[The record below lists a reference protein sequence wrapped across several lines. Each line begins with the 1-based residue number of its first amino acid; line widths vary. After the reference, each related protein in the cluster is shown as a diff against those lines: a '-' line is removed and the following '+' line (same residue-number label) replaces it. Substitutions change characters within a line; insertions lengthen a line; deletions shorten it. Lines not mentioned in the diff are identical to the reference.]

1 MEELRHLDGNLRWAI
16 WEVAVE
22 LIGALAILFWSP
34 IGAFYHLASQ
44 SSPSWLNV
52 TWLDRRMWKR
62 GAEWY
67 LDETAPF
74 IRG

>member
-1 MEELRHLDGNLRWAI
+1 MEELSHLDGDLRWAI

-22 LIGALAILFWSP
+22 LIGALAIPFWSP

-74 IRG
+74 IRD